1 MKKITFTLFTFLL
14 FFVKINS
21 QEVLNET
28 FDSDLSLPT
37 GWTNE
42 SSGVAQSELWTF
54 TNDPDFLW
62 LFTAGNGFMEQYA
75 GGSGNNALF
84 DSNSYAG
91 AEMVDSS
98 LTSPVFDCSNLTE
111 IKLSYGYFIL
121 ISAIGYN
128 GSGFVEVFDG
138 TTWIAVAEYSEATVA
153 VDANGYYWDYGEAL
167 IDVTEQLAGVSNAQ
181 VRFRFSEATAQAWG
195 WKIDNVI
202 LQQPQGNPPE
212 TVLEMIPVDGAIDVE
227 IMLSE
232 NNTKMIDF
240 NFTPSNDGDAATSFD
255 FWFGTSATTVSE
267 AVAGVLPDV
276 DIIWGTTA
284 LEGWQPNTTYYWA
297 IEANNV
303 AGSTLSN
310 IQSFT
315 TGANDPLSVRDPLV
329 KNFKVYPNPVKDIL
343 FIEGNTPIEQVEI
356 INQIGQ
362 NMLEIK
368 NSATN
373 SELDL
378 TKLSAGIYFVKLT
391 SDSKSEIH
399 QIIKK

>member
-1 MKKITFTLFTFLL
+1 
-14 FFVKINS
+14 
-21 QEVLNET
+21 
-28 FDSDLSLPT
+28 
-37 GWTNE
+37 
-42 SSGVAQSELWTF
+42 
-54 TNDPDFLW
+54 
-62 LFTAGNGFMEQYA
+62 
-75 GGSGNNALF
+75 
-84 DSNSYAG
+84 
-91 AEMVDSS
+91 
-98 LTSPVFDCSNLTE
+98 
-111 IKLSYGYFIL
+111 
-121 ISAIGYN
+121 
-128 GSGFVEVFDG
+128 
-138 TTWIAVAEYSEATVA
+138 
-153 VDANGYYWDYGEAL
+153 
-167 IDVTEQLAGVSNAQ
+167 
-181 VRFRFSEATAQAWG
+181 
-195 WKIDNVI
+195 
-202 LQQPQGNPPE
+202 
-212 TVLEMIPVDGAIDVE
+212 MIPVDGAIDVE

-284 LEGWQPNTTYYWA
+284 QEGWQPNTTYYWA

-315 TGANDPLSVRDPLV
+315 TGANDPLSVSDTQL

-362 NMLEIK
+362 NILEIK

-373 SELDL
+373 GELDL
-378 TKLSAGIYFVKLT
+378 TKLSAGIYFIKLT
-391 SDSKSEIH
+391 SDSKTEIH